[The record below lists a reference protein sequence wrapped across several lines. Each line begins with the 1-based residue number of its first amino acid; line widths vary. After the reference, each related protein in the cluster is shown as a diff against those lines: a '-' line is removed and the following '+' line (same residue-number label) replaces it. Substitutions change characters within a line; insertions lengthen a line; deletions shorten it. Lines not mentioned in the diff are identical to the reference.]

1 MNPGSP
7 IVPPTRDISSQA
19 AGWPL
24 VHPTPTVPV
33 VSASWMAGSENP
45 SSCQPS
51 SAQGSVPSGGPCV
64 PHVPCCC
71 PRESWRDRP
80 QDVWSHVAW
89 WACRK
94 QRKVVGGWGL
104 PSPASCAH
112 IQAMLPYQGHR
123 WAWSFGQKEE
133 LGLETDGRG
142 VYRIESHRVWGKGLS
157 PSGHCS

>member
-64 PHVPCCC
+64 PHVPWCC

-89 WACRK
+89 RACRK
-94 QRKVVGGWGL
+94 QRKVVGVGGCPL
-104 PSPASCAH
+104 QHPVPTYRQCY
-112 IQAMLPYQGHR
+112 PT
-123 WAWSFGQKEE
+123 KV
-133 LGLETDGRG
+133 TDGHGALGRKKSLDLRRMDVG
-142 VYRIESHRVWGKGLS
+142 SIGLRAAGFGGRV
-157 PSGHCS
+157 